1 MVYIKNT
8 KEVIKMNVYMSKDTT
23 GYENPIL
30 AKHIKNMISL
40 IDFDGYLSYYRA
52 SVNEDFIIESIDDAW
67 ILFEFLAYLSE
78 GINMQDYL
86 NIKNITVFKS
96 ILLCIKYNIDSSQI
110 LEAFHSDS
118 EEFVE
123 AYCME
128 AINDIY
134 HMNSGYDDIVFEF
147 CSSSRISLLIG
158 FAKLFN
164 DSEKNDVRNL
174 LKTSSNVWF
183 FNEVSQILN
192 IEIKTLNDAISA
204 GKIGGFAE
212 LCSEFNRTVVS
223 FTILNDYFMGI
234 HASYTESI
242 LINFPVLS
250 LNE

>member
-1 MVYIKNT
+1 
-8 KEVIKMNVYMSKDTT
+8 MNVCMSKDTT

-86 NIKNITVFKS
+86 NIKNIMVFKS
-96 ILLCIKYNIDSSQI
+96 ILLCIKCNIDSSQI
-110 LEAFHSDS
+110 LEAFHSDND
-118 EEFVE
+118 EFVE

-134 HMNSGYDDIVFEF
+134 HMNNGYDDIVFEF
-147 CSSSRISLLIG
+147 CSASRISLLIG

-192 IEIKTLNDAISA
+192 IEIKTLNDAIST
-204 GKIGGFAE
+204 GKIGGFA
-212 LCSEFNRTVVS
+212 CIKSDFNKDIIS
-223 FTILNDYFMGI
+223 FRIIEDKMIGGLI
-234 HASYTESI
+234 SSYEQMFDITTGV
-242 LINFPVLS
+242 INLEEEVK
-250 LNE
+250 